1 MGVKNR
7 MSSNMLASAPHDDG
21 DTMIIAKRD
30 YRAAWRPGAPLEREN
45 NSNYELTAVC
55 LWSVV
60 SVIIG
65 TLLTWLALGG

>member
-1 MGVKNR
+1 MV
-7 MSSNMLASAPHDDG
+7 M
-21 DTMIIAKRD
+21 AKRN
-30 YRAAWRPGAPLEREN
+30 YRAVWRPVPPLEPEN
-45 NSNYELTAVC
+45 DSNYELTAVC